1 MNPVRPYE
9 YGGTEKNHLTFGI
22 GKRYIERWLKG
33 GLTGEG

>member
-9 YGGTEKNHLTFGI
+9 DGVTEKKHLTFGI

>member
-9 YGGTEKNHLTFGI
+9 DSGTEKKHLTFGI